1 AKAFKTAPKIEGRV
15 TDKVAVAKIEY
26 SVDNGRNWI
35 PVDLAKDLG
44 KKSATFAFTPKRLP
58 DGNYL
63 IKARATNPS
72 GNIGTSK
79 TVTLVIDL
87 LPPRLGG
94 NSFFLGPQKL
104 FPTENG
110 FLSVSSGSQISLI
123 VSAVG
128 GPVTAKVKVNADV
141 FSLQP
146 VVGTSLWRGEVAF
159 AEEGSFDLEATSTD
173 GAGNVVTQKLTPIL
187 VLRKGKVT
195 SPSRQRRGPPV
206 ARFAFGDSPSA
217 AGEPVAGA
225 MVSLYVQIDGEWLL
239 WEGEVF
245 RQENPQKTDE
255 GGNFHYLLP
264 AGSYQLTVHSPQYRD
279 FTSEPFTV
287 EDSTPVGP
295 TVILEPRPGITLF
308 GRRLTLPW
316 FLDLLARRKEIA
328 LELPTLEVAPTEL
341 GVGERAPDFTLPSTL

>member
-1 AKAFKTAPKIEGRV
+1 
-15 TDKVAVAKIEY
+15 
-26 SVDNGRNWI
+26 
-35 PVDLAKDLG
+35 
-44 KKSATFAFTPKRLP
+44 
-58 DGNYL
+58 
-63 IKARATNPS
+63 
-72 GNIGTSK
+72 
-79 TVTLVIDL
+79 
-87 LPPRLGG
+87 
-94 NSFFLGPQKL
+94 
-104 FPTENG
+104 
-110 FLSVSSGSQISLI
+110 
-123 VSAVG
+123 
-128 GPVTAKVKVNADV
+128 VNADV

-287 EDSTPVGP
+287 EDSTPLSP
-295 TVILEPRPGITLF
+295 IVILEPRPGITLF

-341 GVGERAPDFTLPSTL
+341 GVGERAPDFTLPSTLGGETNLRSLKKRKVLITFWTTWDPLSVEQIAILDKLSAPADWFFFRWLCRSPGEELPRSSEGETISSLRWWMRPE